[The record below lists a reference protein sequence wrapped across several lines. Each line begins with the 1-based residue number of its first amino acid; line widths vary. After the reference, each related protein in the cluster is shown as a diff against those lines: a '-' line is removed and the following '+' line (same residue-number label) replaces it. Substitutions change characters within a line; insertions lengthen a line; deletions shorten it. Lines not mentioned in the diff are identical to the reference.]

1 MKLKEFVP
9 RGADVL
15 LYCCRTSLCN
25 HLKSIFW
32 TGFKMP
38 VCRHVAI
45 DCSLFDWSTEDHTIC
60 IESLIR
66 RGANVN
72 GGDKD
77 GNTHLIYASWRGNSR
92 CVSALLRAGVDVNK
106 TNNCGETALMFA
118 AENRDS
124 KCVELL
130 IEAGAN
136 VNVMD
141 TAGPHKFG
149 PSGYGFTALMRAAY
163 KGKDKCVNSL
173 LKAGA
178 DASKY
183 SNSKKFSDTALFFA
197 VWKRHY
203 MCAELLLKAGAD
215 VNGKISHGTNMKGC
229 TPLHQAARNGDEKCL
244 NLLLKAGANVH
255 VKILYGGSALFETV
269 ERRFL
274 TCSKALIQAGA
285 DGSKALFTAARC
297 ANARHVDVLLQ
308 IGMEV
313 NTCLSDDG
321 NSLLHELGKHAIV
334 TVCESKGNFACLKLL
349 LRAAIFINRS
359 NNVGQNALERY
370 VILRSKWHNN
380 VDEETVKVF
389 VSAGEEARGNF
400 LFSHGRAFPVIGS
413 MKQPKPQL
421 HLMDMCR
428 VAIQLDPPVNL
439 FVKVRELGLPLIMTD
454 YLLYGISVENCDYDD
469 ARWMYPSDY
478 Y

>member
-1 MKLKEFVP
+1 
-9 RGADVL
+9 
-15 LYCCRTSLCN
+15 
-25 HLKSIFW
+25 
-32 TGFKMP
+32 MP
-38 VCRHVAI
+38 ACRHVAI

-106 TNNCGETALMFA
+106 TNNCGETVLMFA

-141 TAGPHKFG
+141 AAGPHKFG

-308 IGMEV
+308 IWGGSQYM
-313 NTCLSDDG
+313 
-321 NSLLHELGKHAIV
+321 
-334 TVCESKGNFACLKLL
+334 
-349 LRAAIFINRS
+349 FI
-359 NNVGQNALERY
+359 
-370 VILRSKWHNN
+370 
-380 VDEETVKVF
+380 
-389 VSAGEEARGNF
+389 
-400 LFSHGRAFPVIGS
+400 GR
-413 MKQPKPQL
+413 
-421 HLMDMCR
+421 
-428 VAIQLDPPVNL
+428 
-439 FVKVRELGLPLIMTD
+439 
-454 YLLYGISVENCDYDD
+454 
-469 ARWMYPSDY
+469 W
-478 Y
+478 